1 MKPVGVRHIEHAERA
16 TIDRLGELG
25 VATVHEAHGRTGLL
39 KPYIRPIHP
48 RAQAAG
54 TLGLDIYGMR
64 PKLEAAGLVYV
75 DRLADLE

>member
-1 MKPVGVRHIEHAERA
+1 MKPVAVRHIERADPA

-25 VATVHEAHGRTGLL
+25 VATVHEAQGRTGLL

-54 TLGLDIYGMR
+54 SAVTILVPAGRQLDGAR
-64 PKLEAAGLVYV
+64 RHRALPA
-75 DRLADLE
+75 R

>member
-1 MKPVGVRHIEHAERA
+1 M
-16 TIDRLGELG
+16 
-25 VATVHEAHGRTGLL
+25 HEAQGRTGLL

-48 RAQAAG
+48 HAQAAG

-64 PKLEAAGLVYV
+64 PKLEAAGLVHV